1 MAANGRAHQTG
12 ERDEMITYL
21 LRRVKGG
28 REGKGVVPCCWMTD
42 GVTGLTS
49 ARGGRGILLQEGR

>member
-1 MAANGRAHQTG
+1 
-12 ERDEMITYL
+12 MITYL

-49 ARGGRGILLQEGR
+49 VREGHTFAGGKVINLLTSILEDCFS